1 MPVDFFQGQRQI
13 NSWGGRIADYL
24 RSTVFKRT
32 TASCS
37 VLLLYIIAG
46 RKVEDYFGFDLELPV
61 NDVSLFGAA
70 LSLLMVLRTNS
81 AYDRWWEGRKLW
93 GALVNNC
100 RNVALK
106 ISAMA
111 EVDKKEMDRAQELIT
126 TFPKALKEHLR
137 AGASSETYANLSTP
151 CPDYISHVPN
161 YLSGELFRLVRRW
174 RDEGKL
180 NKMDHH
186 LIDQHI
192 VSFMDICGACE
203 RIRNT
208 PLPLAHRA
216 LIPQLLGLYLL
227 VVPLGLQLTVMNLVV
242 TVGVSYFLLGLEI
255 AAEDIEE
262 PFGHDCNDLPLDLI
276 AGNIERSVNEV
287 FAHHHT
293 LGGTEGHESTS
304 QVESESTRK

>member
-1 MPVDFFQGQRQI
+1 MPIDFFEGQRQF
-13 NSWGGRIADYL
+13 NSWGGRIRLYL
-24 RSTVFKRT
+24 GTSVFKKT

-37 VLLLYIIAG
+37 VLLLYIVLG
-46 RKVEDYFGFDLELPV
+46 HMVEDYFQFQFVLPV
-61 NDVSLFGAA
+61 NEVSLFGAA

-100 RNVALK
+100 RNLALK
-106 ISAMA
+106 VTAMA
-111 EVDKKEMDRAQELIT
+111 EVDDEQHERARELIVC
-126 TFPKALKEHLR
+126 FPKALKEHLR
-137 AGASSETYANLSTP
+137 EGATQETVESLHPAPPEDTSHFP
-151 CPDYISHVPN
+151 AYIS
-161 YLSGELFRLVRRW
+161 GEMFKLVRGW
-174 RDEGKL
+174 REEGKL

-186 LIDQHI
+186 LIDSHI

-227 VVPLGLQLTVMNLVV
+227 IVPLGLDLTAVNVIV
-242 TVGVSYFLLGLEI
+242 TLGVSYFLLGLEL

-262 PFGHDCNDLPLDLI
+262 PFGHDCSDLPLDQITL
-276 AGNIERSVNEV
+276 NIRRSVDEI
-287 FAHHHT
+287 FRH
-293 LGGTEGHESTS
+293 
-304 QVESESTRK
+304 R